1 AEPTDDSSGLNEPN
15 WLQDDEAEPATEDE
29 LPAAFDEPTDDSSG
43 LNEPNWLQ
51 DDEAEPATE
60 DELPAAFDEPTDDS
74 SGLNEPNWLQD
85 DEAEPATEP
94 SWLQD
99 DEAEPA
105 TEELPAAFAEPTED
119 SSGLNE
125 PNWLQDDESEPDTE
139 PSWLQYDEAEPAS
152 EPNWL
157 QDDEA
162 EPASEPNWLQDDE
175 AEPATESNWLQDDKA
190 EPASEPNW
198 LQDDEAEPA
207 TEPSWLQ
214 DDEAEPASESN
225 WLQDDEA
232 EPASE
237 SNWLQDD
244 EAEPAS
250 ESNWSQDED
259 ELTSDGLPET
269 GQTEPATEGLTDSLL
284 DQMLDAIED
293 EPASDDL
300 LAAFAEQIDD
310 SSDLSEPDWT
320 QDDET
325 GQIEP
330 TTEGLTTTLPGQML
344 DEVEDD
350 SDWLQDDETEQPKPS
365 PEGLA
370 AAPLGQIL
378 DEVEDEDESDWL
390 QNDAAESTAD
400 STLSAEV
407 EEPVVSGDIPTGQQ
421 DDLSGL
427 DGIFD
432 DSNSI
437 QDDEAES
444 TNQEPTNNLQ
454 DEADSF
460 SNLFADSNFDDADA
474 LSADE
479 IKDEPDN
486 NAGLS
491 EMDDFFKPD
500 ETNDDVSKRLQQ
512 EADSENEQN
521 NQDENFLLPDFDITA
536 DTENTDL
543 DDTQQKPA
551 ENETAKTNSGTMEN
565 TATEKLEPFEFEQ
578 EEMKKQLE
586 AAVEKLKKVKMFSY
600 LALIFGVIALMIAI
614 GLGITTYSAQTEVAA
629 LTDVVSTLETN
640 LEKSAENNSNKEIN
654 AMVNSVV
661 QLNQQFYEF
670 ITDLKGNPQ
679 LPAGTLNN
687 KVPDI
692 IAKQVIVSN
701 ALKSLQGKIPELNET
716 TLSGLS
722 IIEPA
727 KIEPKP
733 VAAKESTPPPMPPV
747 KTEAAIEPIP
757 TAQPESIA
765 PEQPPA
771 KKQPK
776 VEAVTQAK
784 IKAEAIKPKP
794 AAKAPTKQPSKPIA
808 KANWGVNLAAFKQEW
823 FAQSKAAEFARQGIY
838 ADIIPIQG
846 NDGTLYRLRVD
857 GFASKKEAEA
867 SKNKIKRVLNL
878 DSVWVSDN

>member
-1 AEPTDDSSGLNEPN
+1 DEAEPATEPS
-15 WLQDDEAEPATEDE
+15 WLQDDEAEPATE
-29 LPAAFDEPTDDSSG
+29 PS
-43 LNEPNWLQ
+43 
-51 DDEAEPATE
+51 
-60 DELPAAFDEPTDDS
+60 
-74 SGLNEPNWLQD
+74 WLQD

-105 TEELPAAFAEPTED
+105 TEELPAAFAEPTDD

-125 PNWLQDDESEPDTE
+125 PN
-139 PSWLQYDEAEPAS
+139 
-152 EPNWL
+152 
-157 QDDEA
+157 
-162 EPASEPNWLQDDE
+162 
-175 AEPATESNWLQDDKA
+175 
-190 EPASEPNW
+190 
-198 LQDDEAEPA
+198 
-207 TEPSWLQ
+207 WLQ

-232 EPASE
+232 EPATESNWLQDDEAEPATESNWLQDDEAEPATE